1 MSKGNKSVKF
11 KIRELHNSKEDK
23 AECEKALRIYRD
35 STPYDVFTASC
46 QLEHYMENPH
56 NDSGNRRFYFFG
68 LYCDAEL
75 IGFAELAYV
84 VRTRILVLD
93 YLSFKKQYKSKN
105 VVFPLLNL
113 ILEYLSDLDYSYVIA
128 EVSRRNHGK
137 DIDSDS
143 LFFLEMLATDGFYI
157 ARAPYYHPI
166 LEDNFE
172 SDFKAILLIKPRSNV
187 MCMQK
192 MTYLDIVN
200 DIYFTHY
207 LDGYKP
213 FLGDVNREKRYYKHL
228 NAKYKKIC
236 FKMSC
241 RFKVKMVEASELSKH
256 AFPISGMTILSTI
269 LSFIV
274 AVVVAFLLYYI
285 LINTG
290 IPIEDFT
297 PLLLGCSVIVSSGII
312 KGLPYILREVI

>member
-1 MSKGNKSVKF
+1 MSKENNYINF
-11 KIRELHNSKEDK
+11 EIRELHYSGEYNSDCQE
-23 AECEKALRIYRD
+23 ALRIYRD

-46 QLEHYMENPH
+46 QLEHYMENPL

-113 ILEYLSDLDYSYVIA
+113 ILEYLSGLDYSYVIA